1 MAYLVEFKAEA
12 LSGLERL
19 SQKNQE
25 RVLRKIHWLTEN
37 FEQLTP
43 QALTGDLSSL
53 FKLRIGNYRVLY
65 SFNDETEMITIH
77 RLGHRSEIYL

>member
-12 LSGLERL
+12 LTELERL

-25 RVLRKIHWLTEN
+25 RVLRKIRWLTEN

-53 FKLRIGNYRVLY
+53 FKLRIGDYRSLY

-77 RLGHRSEIYL
+77 RIGHRREIYL